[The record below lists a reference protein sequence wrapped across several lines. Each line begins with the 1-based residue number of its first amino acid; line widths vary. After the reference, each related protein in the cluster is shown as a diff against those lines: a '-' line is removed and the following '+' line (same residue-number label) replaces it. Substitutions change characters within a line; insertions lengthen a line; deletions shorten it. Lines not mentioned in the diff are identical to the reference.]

1 MSKGFKGKTCA
12 YCGVPA
18 ISQTGD
24 HVFAREFFPKDGRAN
39 LPKVPACEPC
49 NRGKSELEHYLTAVL
64 PFASHH
70 PVASK
75 LLETRVPERLGRN
88 LKLHRELAAGRS
100 HILMQDD
107 GTLTPRMTIPFEGP
121 KLAALFRMIVR
132 GLAAHHWG
140 VFIPQDYHVGAG
152 LLTEAGDAFMRELF
166 LKNSKQQVAVNLSD
180 GLVLYE
186 GVQAFDNTA
195 LTIWRFQLYGG
206 TQFGGDAGETPEVA
220 SDIWAMS
227 AHIPIPGLF
236 DDD

>member
-1 MSKGFKGKTCA
+1 MSKGFKGKSCT

-24 HVFAREFFPKDGRAN
+24 HVFAREFFPKDGRTN

-88 LKLHRELAAGRS
+88 RKLHRELATGQR
-100 HILMQDD
+100 HIMMRGD
-107 GTLTPRMTIPFEGP
+107 GTVTPRMTIPFEGP

-132 GLAAHHWG
+132 GLVAHHWS
-140 VFIPQDYHVGAG
+140 VLIPQDYHVGAG
-152 LLTEAGDAFMRELF
+152 ILTETGDAFMRELF
-166 LKNSKQQVAVNLSD
+166 LKNSSQQIAANLSN

-186 GVQAFDNTA
+186 GVQAVDNPA

-206 TQFGGDAGETPEVA
+206 TQFGGDPDVADEIA
-220 SDIWAMS
+220 SDIWALS
-227 AHIPIPGLF
+227 SHIAIPGLF
-236 DDD
+236 DAN